1 MTPRE
6 PPPGPAAPAAA
17 RPQGAAVPA
26 GGPAPEAGRPPAGP
40 DAAEAPPPA
49 ARPRRGGARSGRGPW
64 PLRLHGVALV
74 LLALAA
80 GAAAAWAWAWS
91 DAAWDARLARART
104 AGVQL
109 YHALDAGGTPPVGL
123 ALSDPLPDGAPAAD
137 PALPFATEISF
148 LSLGP
153 GAIGGDRLR
162 LRVLSAE
169 LSYPVSSIAGDEAA
183 GGPAAALGAFSA
195 LLARWCAEPR
205 VFARLGDGPW
215 RRVEGEAIW
224 GCADAPPDLRAPA
237 ALGLVLAAAL
247 LLGRWSAISAEFR
260 AAAAALRTR
269 RDEHAPIHPRGPAEL
284 REVIAAVNRRL
295 AEERERLE
303 KRALVL
309 SGVSHDLGA
318 PATRL
323 RLRAAL
329 IEDAELRGKLERDLD
344 EMTGMLDSVL
354 AFTRAEMGEEARR
367 SLSLTALVEAVVADY
382 ADLGRPV
389 TLAAPPP
396 RPGGPVG
403 TLFLA
408 ARAPEPPGA
417 RVVIEARPLALR
429 RALGNLIDNALKYG
443 RRAEVSLEADAAA
456 ARIAVTDE
464 GGPAADPAAMEAL
477 VAPFARGPNAAA
489 ARGAGL
495 GLSIA
500 AAIARQHGGALSF
513 ETAPAGLRAV
523 LTLPRG

>member
-1 MTPRE
+1 M
-6 PPPGPAAPAAA
+6 
-17 RPQGAAVPA
+17 
-26 GGPAPEAGRPPAGP
+26 
-40 DAAEAPPPA
+40 
-49 ARPRRGGARSGRGPW
+49 
-64 PLRLHGVALV
+64 